1 MRPSGLVAIGLV
13 ATAAAAAAAAAAAG
27 SAAAG
32 GPTSTGASELLVEIH
47 NPLGEAR
54 PSETVS
60 LPFADLQRRVPG
72 LEPKRTV
79 VIDAAGV
86 PVLSQWVD
94 LDGDERPDALV
105 FQVSLGP
112 SESQVVTVK
121 PGARAAVDR
130 GQYRVYGRFARE
142 RHDDFAWEND
152 RIAHRM
158 YGPDLETW
166 KAEPLVSSGVDVW
179 CKRVRHLV
187 VNDWYLTDNYHE
199 DTGEGGDF
207 YSVGKA
213 RGCGGLGVWTA
224 DRRLAVSRNF
234 TTSRVLANGPVRL
247 VFELA
252 YAPWDLGGGRR
263 ISEVKRVTLDAGQS
277 FDHFASTFR
286 LEAGTATAVP
296 PAGAPAGA
304 GTSSPARPA
313 AVPAPLVP
321 VAIGIARHEGG
332 AFEVDAAAAW
342 LRSWEPLK
350 KAPASPSL
358 GCAVVV
364 PAGSVIEAPETDSD
378 RLLVVNARV
387 GVPLEYDAGFGWQG
401 NGDFADRAAWGAA
414 VEAFARRRAHPVEV
428 RLSGPTTP
436 GLDRAASAAT
446 DPAGMPATGHGAD
459 VRPGRSVGSGAAVA
473 GAAASW
479 GRRACDSAMAR
490 APVLT
495 DKWNY
500 EPGLLL
506 EACLQVAAETR
517 EPKYIAYAR
526 QAVDR
531 VLDEDGNIHGGYRVE
546 DYNLDQ
552 LNMGKVLFPL
562 LAAARGAGDTRRAA
576 RYEKALR
583 TLRGQL
589 RNQPRTADGGFWHK
603 LVYPRQMWLDGVYMA
618 SPFLAE
624 YARVFHEPAALAEAV
639 HQVVLA
645 EKHLRAPGSGLLYH
659 GWDESRTERWA
670 NPQTGLSPHAWA
682 RGMGWYAMAVVDVLS
697 QVPPSEKTTAG
708 EVAAARAA
716 LLGILRRLAAAVAR
730 VQDPATGVWWQ
741 VLDAPRAGPNYEEAS
756 ASAMF
761 VYALSKGVKNGWLA
775 RGTYGP
781 VADTGWRGLVERFV
795 TVEGGGLVDVRQ
807 ICKVAGLGGKPYRDG
822 SLAYYT
828 STEIATNDLKGV
840 GPFILAAEIRQ
851 AGAGAG
857 AGE

>member
-1 MRPSGLVAIGLV
+1 VAAGGGI
-13 ATAAAAAAAAAAAG
+13 AAAPGAAG
-27 SAAAG
+27 SG
-32 GPTSTGASELLVEIH
+32 GASELLVEIH
-47 NPLGEAR
+47 NPIGEAR
-54 PSETVS
+54 ASETVS
-60 LPFADLQRRVPG
+60 LPLADLQRRAPG

-79 VIDAAGV
+79 VTDAVGI

-94 LDGDERPDALV
+94 LDGDEKPDALV

-112 SESQVVTVK
+112 SESQVLSVK

-158 YGPDLETW
+158 YGPDLERW
-166 KAEPLVSSGVDVW
+166 KAEPLVSSGIDVW

-187 VNDWYLTDNYHE
+187 VNDWYLTDTYHE

-224 DRRLAVSRNF
+224 ADRRLAVSRNF
-234 TTSRVLANGPVRL
+234 TSSRVLANGPVRL

-252 YAPWDLGGGRR
+252 YAPWDIGGGRR
-263 ISEVKRVTLDAGQS
+263 ISEVKRVTLDAGQN
-277 FDHFASTFR
+277 FDHFASTFH
-286 LEAGTATAVP
+286 LEASPAAGPA
-296 PAGAPAGA
+296 AGANAGVGA
-304 GTSSPARPA
+304 SSPAKPS
-313 AVPAPLVP
+313 AVPAPLQ
-321 VAIGIARHEGG
+321 VAIGIARHDGG
-332 AFEVDAAAAW
+332 VFEVNAAAGW

-350 KAPASPSL
+350 KAPSSPSL

-364 PAGSVIEAPETDSD
+364 PAGTVIDAPETDSD
-378 RLLVVNARV
+378 RLLVVNARA
-387 GVPLEYDAGFGWQG
+387 GIPLEYDAGFGWQG

-414 VEAFARRRAHPVEV
+414 VEALARRRAHPLEV
-428 RLSGPTTP
+428 RLSEPTVP
-436 GLDRAASAAT
+436 RPEQAASRATGATGTPAAGHGVAVP
-446 DPAGMPATGHGAD
+446 PAGTVASG
-459 VRPGRSVGSGAAVA
+459 GAAVA
-473 GAAASW
+473 GAASGW

-517 EPKYIAYAR
+517 EPKVLAYVR
-526 QAVDR
+526 QSVDR

-552 LNMGKVLFPL
+552 VNMGKVLFPL
-562 LAAARGAGDTRRAA
+562 LAAARDAGDAHRAG

-624 YARVFHEPAALAEAV
+624 YARVFHEPAALADAV
-639 HQVVLA
+639 HQVELA
-645 EKHLRAPGSGLLYH
+645 ERHLRDPGSGLLVH

-670 NPQTGLSPHAWA
+670 NPQSGLSPHAWA

-697 QVPPSEKTTAG
+697 QIPPGEKTTAG
-708 EVAAARAA
+708 DNAAARAA

-741 VLDAPRAGPNYEEAS
+741 VLDAPRAAPNYPEAS

-775 RGTYGP
+775 RGTYGR
-781 VADTGWRGLVERFV
+781 VADAGWRGLVERFV
-795 TVEGGGLVDVRQ
+795 TVDGAGLVDVRQ

-840 GPFILAAEIRQ
+840 GPFILAAQIRQ
-851 AGAGAG
+851 AR
-857 AGE
+857 E